1 MTKTFTI
8 EEKRT
13 SVNRYLSG
21 ESVTFIA
28 DELGVIKHTVQL
40 DKKV

>member
-8 EEKRT
+8 EEKQT
-13 SVNRYLSG
+13 GINRYLSG

-28 DELGVIKHTVQL
+28 DELGTEQA
-40 DKKV
+40 